1 MAKIEEVIWQMV
13 EPLIEEKGMELVDV
27 EFVKEG
33 QNWFLR
39 IFIDKE
45 NGITLDDCELI
56 SRAVSDI
63 LDREDP
69 ISQSYHL
76 EVSSPGIERP
86 LKKTKDFLR
95 FINNIVEIKTFTPV
109 AGKKKH
115 RGELINADEER
126 ITLLIDQEE
135 MIFPRDKISKANLV
149 WDDR

>member
-1 MAKIEEVIWQMV
+1 MAKIEEKIGQMV
-13 EPLIEEKGMELVDV
+13 EPVIEKNGMELVDV

-33 QNWFLR
+33 QEWFLR

-45 NGITLDDCELI
+45 DGITLDDCELI

-95 FINNIVEIKTFTPV
+95 FINNTIEIKTFLPI

-115 RGELINADEER
+115 RGKLIKADEDN
-126 ITLLIDQEE
+126 IALLVGQEE
-135 MIFPRDKISKANLV
+135 IVFPRDMISKANLV
-149 WDDR
+149 WED

>member
-1 MAKIEEVIWQMV
+1 MAKIEEKIGQMV
-13 EPLIEEKGMELVDV
+13 EPVIEKNGMELVDV

-33 QNWFLR
+33 QEWFLR

-45 NGITLDDCELI
+45 DGITLDDCELI

-95 FINNIVEIKTFTPV
+95 FINNTIEIKTFSPI

-115 RGELINADEER
+115 RGKLIKADEDN
-126 ITLLIDQEE
+126 IALLVGQEE
-135 MIFPRDKISKANLV
+135 IVFPRDMISKANLV
-149 WDDR
+149 WED

>member
-1 MAKIEEVIWQMV
+1 MAKIEEVVRQMV

-33 QNWFLR
+33 QDWFLR

-56 SRAVSDI
+56 SRTIDGV
-63 LDREDP
+63 LDQEDP
-69 ISQSYHL
+69 INQPYHL

-95 FINNIVEIKTFTPV
+95 YINSMVEIKTFTPV

-115 RGELINADEER
+115 RGKLINANEEN
-126 ITLLIDQEE
+126 ITLLIEQEE
-135 MIFPRDKISKANLV
+135 IILPRDKVSKANLV
-149 WDDR
+149 WED